1 MEALAKLAAEWGIDS
16 KYRDGHGVLRTV
28 DSASLR
34 RIVEIVSSG
43 ESPPKR
49 HLLPATLALRH
60 GRGAVPALPE
70 EPRSASIDWAVISD
84 ETTLASGTGGSGGWG
99 LPNDLPTGT
108 YRLEVSIRSR
118 AGQANERAI
127 LMVAPERAYGGR
139 DFAEGR
145 RIWALAVQLYGI
157 RSRRNWGHGDFTDL
171 LGLLELSADL
181 GAAAVGLNPL
191 HALFTDQPERASP
204 YSPNSRLFL
213 NPLYIDTEAIPEF
226 PGLAAVGLEEEVAR
240 LRSAVM
246 VNYAGVAAIKLAG
259 LRLAFARF
267 REQPSPQ
274 RIEDFEAF
282 RRERGR
288 ALALFAS
295 FEVLR
300 QKLGPVWRDWPAAWR
315 HADERA
321 LNELRRTASNEVEFQ
336 EFVQWIA
343 DRQLRACQVRARSLG
358 MPLGLFLDVAVGVDP
373 NGVDAWSE
381 QSAML
386 AGGSIGAP
394 PDLLNSAGQNWNLVA
409 FNPRALER
417 QGFEPFRRM
426 LDAVM
431 RYAGAIRLDHV
442 LGLNRLYLIP
452 DGASRGG
459 YVRSPLEAMLAVVAQ
474 ESTRHR
480 CIVIGEDLG
489 TVPENLRET
498 LADWGVWSY
507 RVMLFERREDGSFR
521 PPDDYAENALV
532 TFSTHDLPTFAG
544 WSTGHDLRKKRAIGI
559 DPGESDADRAAA
571 QGALRAALAWRR
583 GKQRSRLDF
592 LAVAG
597 YLAATP
603 SRILLISVEDAI
615 GVLDEANVPGTIDE
629 HPNWRRRLPVALEE
643 LQRHPR
649 MRALA
654 RVLRRAGR
662 SPPLTAAHKS

>member
-1 MEALAKLAAEWGIDS
+1 MDALDKLAAEWGIDS
-16 KYRDGHGVLRTV
+16 KYLDGHGVLRTV
-28 DSASLR
+28 DSATLR
-34 RIVEIVSSG
+34 RLVEIVSSG
-43 ESPPKR
+43 QSPPKR
-49 HLLPATLALRH
+49 DLLAATVVLRH
-60 GRGAVPALPE
+60 GRGDAPALPGQ
-70 EPRSASIDWAVISD
+70 PRSASIDWAVISG
-84 ETTLASGTGGSGGWG
+84 EATLASGTVGSGGWR
-99 LPNDLPTGT
+99 LPNDLPVGS

-118 AGQANERAI
+118 IGQANERAT
-127 LMVAPERAYGGR
+127 LMVAPERAYGRR
-139 DFAEGR
+139 DFADGR

-157 RSRRNWGHGDFTDL
+157 RSWRNWGHGDFTDL

-181 GAAAVGLNPL
+181 GAAGVGLNPL
-191 HALFTDQPERASP
+191 HALFTDQPGRASP

-213 NPLYIDTEAIPEF
+213 NPLYIDVEAIPEF
-226 PGLAAVGLEEEVAR
+226 PGLTAAGLTEEVPR
-240 LRSAVM
+240 VRSTVM
-246 VNYAGVAAIKLAG
+246 VNYAGVAAAKLTG

-267 REQPSPQ
+267 REQGSPQ
-274 RIEDFEAF
+274 RIEDFVAF
-282 RRERGR
+282 RQERGR

-300 QKLGPVWRDWPAAWR
+300 RKLGSVWRDWPAAWHR
-315 HADERA
+315 ADEGA
-321 LNELRRTASNEVEFQ
+321 LEELRRAAGDEVEFH

-343 DRQLRACQVRARSLG
+343 DRQLRACHVRARSLG
-358 MPLGLFLDVAVGVDP
+358 MPLGLYLDVAVGADP
-373 NGVDAWSE
+373 NGAEAWSE
-381 QSAML
+381 QSAVL

-394 PDLLNSAGQNWNLVA
+394 PDLLNTAGQKWNLVA
-409 FNPRALER
+409 FNPRVLER

-426 LDAVM
+426 LEAAM

-452 DGASRGG
+452 DGASSGS
-459 YVRSPLEAMLAVVAQ
+459 YVRSQLEAMLAVVAQ

-571 QGALRAALAWRR
+571 QAALRAAVARQR
-583 GKQRSRLDF
+583 GEQRSRLGF
-592 LAVAG
+592 LPVAD

-603 SRILLISVEDAI
+603 SRILMISLEDAL
-615 GVLDEANVPGTIDE
+615 GVLDQTNVPGTIDE
-629 HPNWRRRLPVALEE
+629 HPNWRRRLPVALED
-643 LQRHPR
+643 LHRYPQ
-649 MRALA
+649 MRALG

-662 SPPLTAAHKS
+662 SLPLAAHKS